1 MKECKYNSY
10 TFWPHCKLKG
20 RFSSV
25 FCVKFGL
32 IARRSSQQWV
42 ENLSE
47 LDVYQI
53 FCAPAIFTIYFFNY
67 HCTIANVSR
76 ISPEIT

>member
-1 MKECKYNSY
+1 MQIQFQIHFGPIVS
-10 TFWPHCKLKG
+10 LRG

-47 LDVYQI
+47 LDMYQI
-53 FCAPAIFTIYFFNY
+53 FCAPAILQY
-67 HCTIANVSR
+67 
-76 ISPEIT
+76 ISLIIIQLQMFHEYLLKLRKH

>member
-1 MKECKYNSY
+1 MQIQFQTHFGPILS
-10 TFWPHCKLKG
+10 LRG

-47 LDVYQI
+47 LDMYQI
-53 FCAPAIFTIYFFNY
+53 FCAPAILQY
-67 HCTIANVSR
+67 
-76 ISPEIT
+76 ISLIIIQLQMFHEYLLKLRKH